1 MGQDLHGRVF
11 PRRRPRVAAMGALA
25 ALTLAAGPALQA
37 DDSVRAV
44 ALERFLGPEQ
54 SPLTSYRALRRLSAA
69 TRGGRMSAAIVAW
82 TELDPTRGFRY
93 EIVSRSGSPAVQSR
107 ALVPALEIE
116 ARALA
121 TGDGEPAALVRANYR
136 FDDATSREGELV
148 RVGITP
154 TREAPMLLEGAMFL
168 RPDTGD
174 LVRVEGR
181 LVKRPSFWTRRVDI
195 VRHYAR
201 VAGVRVPIGMESR
214 GHVLILGPSSFAMTW
229 EYESVNGIPVG
240 TPGKQASAARTE

>member
-1 MGQDLHGRVF
+1 MGQDPHGRVV
-11 PRRRPRVAAMGALA
+11 PQRRRVVAAVGALA
-25 ALTLAAGPALQA
+25 ALTLAASPALQA
-37 DDSVRAV
+37 GDGARLA

-69 TRGGRMSAAIVAW
+69 TRGGRMAATIIAW
-82 TELDPTRGFRY
+82 TELHPASGFRY

-107 ALVPALEIE
+107 ALIPALEME

-121 TGDGEPAALVRANYR
+121 AGDGEPAALVRANYR
-136 FDDATSREGELV
+136 FDDAISGEGGLV

-154 TREAPMLLEGAMFL
+154 NREAPMLLRGAMFL

-201 VAGVRVPIGMESR
+201 VAGVRVPIGMEST
-214 GHVLILGPSSFAMTW
+214 GQVLILGPSSFAMTW
-229 EYESVNGIPVG
+229 DYESVNGIPVG
-240 TPGKQASAARTE
+240 SPGKQASAARTE

>member
-1 MGQDLHGRVF
+1 M
-11 PRRRPRVAAMGALA
+11 AAVGDWRALS
-25 ALTLAAGPALQA
+25 LAAGPAL
-37 DDSVRAV
+37 RAGEGARRPA

-69 TRGGRMSAAIVAW
+69 TRGGRMAATIIAW
-82 TELDPTRGFRY
+82 TELDPARGFRY

-107 ALVPALEIE
+107 ALIPALEME

-121 TGDGEPAALVRANYR
+121 PGDGGRAALVRANYR
-136 FDDATSREGELV
+136 FDDAISGEGGLV

-154 TREAPMLLEGAMFL
+154 NREAPMLLQGAMFL

-201 VAGVRVPIGMESR
+201 VAGVRVPDWDGVHGAGVDSR
-214 GHVLILGPSSFAMTW
+214 ALVLRHD
-229 EYESVNGIPVG
+229 VG
-240 TPGKQASAARTE
+240 VRVGERHPRRHPRQASLRGKNRIALR

>member
-1 MGQDLHGRVF
+1 MRQGLHGRVVGQ
-11 PRRRPRVAAMGALA
+11 PGRGVVAAVGLA
-25 ALTLAAGPALQA
+25 AAFIAAGPALHA
-37 DDSVRAV
+37 GERARP
-44 ALERFLGPEQ
+44 ALERFLGPEP

-69 TRGGRMSAAIVAW
+69 TRGGRMAASIVAW
-82 TELDPTRGFRY
+82 TELHPEHGFRY

-107 ALVPALEIE
+107 ALVPALEME

-121 TGDGEPAALVRANYR
+121 PGDGEPAALVRANYR
-136 FDDATSREGELV
+136 FDDETSPEDGLV

-154 TREAPMLLEGAMFL
+154 NREAPMLLQGAMFL

-201 VAGVRVPIGMESR
+201 VAGVRVPIGMEST

-240 TPGKQASAARTE
+240 TPGTQASARQPTE

>member
-1 MGQDLHGRVF
+1 MGQVLHGRVVSL
-11 PRRRPRVAAMGALA
+11 RSRGIAAAVGLA
-25 ALTLAAGPALQA
+25 ALSIGAGPALQA
-37 DDSVRAV
+37 GDGVRLA

-69 TRGGRMSAAIVAW
+69 TRGGRMAATIIAW
-82 TELDPTRGFRY
+82 TEFHPARGFRY

-107 ALVPALEIE
+107 ALIPALEME
-116 ARALA
+116 ARAVKE
-121 TGDGEPAALVRANYR
+121 GDGEPAALVRANYR
-136 FDDATSREGELV
+136 FDDDISREGGLL

-154 TREAPMLLEGAMFL
+154 NRDAPMLLRGAMFL

-201 VAGVRVPIGMESR
+201 VAGVRVPIEMEST
-214 GHVLILGPSSFAMTW
+214 GQVLILGPSSFAMTW
-229 EYESVNGIPVG
+229 DYESVNGIPVG

>member
-1 MGQDLHGRVF
+1 MGQDLHGLAS
-11 PRRRPRVAAMGALA
+11 RRSRAIAAAVALA
-25 ALTLAAGPALQA
+25 ALSIAAGSAVQA
-37 DDSVRAV
+37 GDSARPV
-44 ALERFLGPEQ
+44 ALERFLGPEH

-69 TRGGRMSAAIVAW
+69 TRGGRMAAAIIAW
-82 TELDPTRGFRY
+82 TEVDPERGFRY

-107 ALVPALEIE
+107 ALVPALDME

-121 TGDGEPAALVRANYR
+121 RGDGEPAALVRANYR
-136 FDDATSREGELV
+136 FDDVISREGGLV

-154 TREAPMLLEGAMFL
+154 NRDAPMLLEGAMFL

-201 VAGVRVPIGMESR
+201 VAGVRVPIGMEST

-240 TPGKQASAARTE
+240 TPGKQASAARPE